1 MGKYNVS
8 IPEFTENLT
17 VIGTMF
23 AELGKTSDGIT
34 LFAAAAAVR
43 TGVVTVATTE
53 KGTSAKGITEAAN
66 TLNVAKGTVSK
77 GVKVMLARCPELV
90 TCAKG
95 EVRDRVQAFL
105 VSLEAAGETL
115 TSAYESLSVKR
126 DNTPDGDD
134 DQGDAPEGD
143 VAKATALFATAIAY
157 CAKYGFDADEL
168 FAAAKGE

>member
-1 MGKYNVS
+1 
-8 IPEFTENLT
+8 
-17 VIGTMF
+17 
-23 AELGKTSDGIT
+23 
-34 LFAAAAAVR
+34 
-43 TGVVTVATTE
+43 
-53 KGTSAKGITEAAN
+53 
-66 TLNVAKGTVSK
+66 
-77 GVKVMLARCPELV
+77 MLARCPELV